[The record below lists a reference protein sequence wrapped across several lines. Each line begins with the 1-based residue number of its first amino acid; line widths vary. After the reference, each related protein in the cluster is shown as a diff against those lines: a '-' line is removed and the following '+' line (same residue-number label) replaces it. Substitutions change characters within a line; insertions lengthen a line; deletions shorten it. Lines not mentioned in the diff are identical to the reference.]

1 MCIRDRYKLL
11 ELFGITLSEKFITN
25 LLYLSPLLV
34 IVWLYVMYL
43 ISCHIFQKQDI

>member
-11 ELFGITLSEKFITN
+11 DMFGIPLSEKFITN

-34 IVWLYVMYL
+34 IVWVYVMYL